1 MWWLHARM
9 HACLQEEIIPFFQN
23 LTLSKTST
31 TVEECYL
38 ELADKV
44 RKGLGHIDPYFSK
57 LADGM
62 VAWIEG
68 WRLLNPAKT
77 A

>member
-1 MWWLHARM
+1 M
-9 HACLQEEIIPFFQN
+9 QEIIPFFQN
-23 LTLSKTST
+23 LTLSKST
-31 TVEECYL
+31 TSVEDLYL

-44 RKGLGHIDPYFSK
+44 RAGLGHIDPYFSK

-62 VAWIEG
+62 VAWIAG
-68 WRLLNPAKT
+68 WRLLNPPKT